1 MRRSPPLQLDLRPS
15 RLGRR
20 LVAAG
25 GAVTAVLIVWLPLGH
40 EFRIVALLIVA
51 QAMIDGIRRVAG
63 RALPATLVV
72 GVDRRI
78 VVRRRDGDLVAGLI
92 LDATYVG
99 TYLTT
104 VVWRPDGDGVGWRIL
119 RPAQTIIVLPDA
131 LSAED
136 FRRLRVVLRYG
147 RVASPERGTRGATAG

>member
-1 MRRSPPLQLDLRPS
+1 MRRSPPLQLELRAS

-20 LVAAG
+20 LVVAV
-25 GAVTAVLIVWLPLGH
+25 GAVTTVLVVWLPLGH
-40 EFRIVALLIVA
+40 EFRIVALLVIA
-51 QAMIDGIRRVAG
+51 QTIIDGISRVAG

-78 VVRRRDGDLVAGLI
+78 AVRRRDGDLVEGLI

-99 TYLTT
+99 AHLTT
-104 VVWRPDGDGVGWRIL
+104 IVWRLDGDGVGWRIL
-119 RPAQTIIVLPDA
+119 RPARTIVVLPDA

-147 RVASPERGTRGATAG
+147 RVASPERGTSGTAAG